1 MKNIIITGGELFNKG
16 AQAMTFV
23 AVDECKKRFPDHE
36 IYVLSEMD
44 LRRSK
49 EDKDQYA
56 FCFTG
61 WYPVKFAHCQSNP
74 FLRALCLL
82 RNGRELRECEMLYRN
97 CDLMID
103 VSGYGLG
110 SNWDSNQ
117 LSNYVNHLEF
127 AKGFRIPYYLMP
139 QSFGPFEFSG
149 EKKTITEKLP
159 ELLQSVKQI
168 CAREEGGYK
177 ALREY
182 CTLTNIQVL
191 PDIVLNNQ
199 GINTSNIYKHM
210 SRKELPEIKE
220 NSIAL
225 VPNTNIV
232 NALGKEGAKKL
243 YQSIISVLLQR
254 GHSVYIIRHSSTDQ
268 ILCDDI
274 MIAFGNHNQVIYLDK
289 DFSCLEYN
297 ELVKEFRFVIASRF
311 HAIVHAYKN
320 SIPCISIGWALKY
333 GSLLEEFG
341 QSRYAFDVY
350 TNPDIHLME
359 EAILYLDNH
368 LDEESKKIHGHLMKI
383 QEKNVFD
390 IIH

>member
-1 MKNIIITGGELFNKG
+1 MRNIIITGGELFNKG

-23 AVDECKKRFPDHE
+23 TVDECKKRFPDHE

-44 LRRSK
+44 LRRPAAEK
-49 EDKDQYA
+49 EMYSFA
-56 FCFTG
+56 FTG
-61 WYPVKFAHCQSNP
+61 WYPVRFAHCQSNP
-74 FLRALCLL
+74 LLRALCLV
-82 RNGRELRECEMLYRN
+82 RNNKELKECESLYRN

-127 AKGFRIPYYLMP
+127 AKAFGIPYYLMP
-139 QSFGPFEFSG
+139 QSFGPFDFSG
-149 EKKTITEKLP
+149 EKKIITEKLP

-168 CAREEGGYK
+168 CAREEAGYK
-177 ALREY
+177 ALLEY
-182 CTLTNIQVL
+182 CPLSNIQVL
-191 PDIVLNNQ
+191 PDIVLNNR
-199 GINTSNIYKHM
+199 GINSANIYRHIPKQ
-210 SRKELPEIKE
+210 ELPDIKE

-232 NALGKEGAKKL
+232 TALGKEGTRKL
-243 YQSIISVLLQR
+243 YQSMISFLLWS
-254 GHSVYIIRHSSTDQ
+254 GKNVYIIRHSSTDQ
-268 ILCDDI
+268 ELCDDI
-274 MIAFGNHNQVIYLDK
+274 MTSIGNCEQVVYLDR

-297 ELVKEFRFVIASRF
+297 ELVREFRFVIASRF

-320 SIPCISIGWALKY
+320 SIPCIAIGWALKY
-333 GSLLEEFG
+333 GNLLEEFEQG
-341 QSRYAFDVY
+341 RYAFDVY
-350 TNPDIHLME
+350 TNLDIDLIE
-359 EAILYLDNH
+359 EAIRYLDSH
-368 LDEESKKIHGHLMKI
+368 LEEESKKIYAHLTKI

>member
-23 AVDECKKRFPDHE
+23 AVDECRKRFPDHE

-44 LRRSK
+44 LRRPESEK
-49 EDKDQYA
+49 EIYT
-56 FCFTG
+56 FHFTG

-74 FLRALCLL
+74 FLRALCIV
-82 RNGRELRECEMLYRN
+82 RNGKELRECERLYHN

-110 SNWDSNQ
+110 SNWDPNQ

-127 AKGFRIPYYLMP
+127 AKEFKIPYYLMP
-139 QSFGPFEFSG
+139 QSFGPFDFSG

-168 CAREEGGYK
+168 CAREEGSYK
-177 ALREY
+177 ALLEY
-182 CTLTNIQVL
+182 CTLSNVQVL
-191 PDIVLNNQ
+191 PDIVLNNK
-199 GINTSNIYKHM
+199 GINTSNIYKHI
-210 SRKELPEIKE
+210 SRQELPEIKE

-225 VPNTNIV
+225 VPNTNIEG
-232 NALGKEGAKKL
+232 ALGKEGACKL
-243 YQSIISVLLQR
+243 YQSIILFLQQR
-254 GHSVYIIRHSSTDQ
+254 GNHVYIIRHSSTDQ
-268 ILCDDI
+268 LLCQDI
-274 MIAFGNHNQVIYLDK
+274 MAAIGNCNQVVYLDR

-297 ELVKEFRFVIASRF
+297 ELVKKFRFVIASRF

-333 GSLLEEFG
+333 GSLSEEFR

-350 TNPDIHLME
+350 ENPDINTIE
-359 EAILYLDNH
+359 EAICYLDNH
-368 LDEESKKIHGHLMKI
+368 LEEESKKIHGQLMKI